1 MVSYFT
7 PTYTLCIKETK
18 VQSYRQ
24 KQKNKYRNT
33 ETLVH
38 LRQRGRKSST
48 IIINFAQT
56 TQTILRQSFL
66 TNFLEEVCYLMLYKL
81 GVF

>member
-1 MVSYFT
+1 MNTRLIYKLMVGIGHPIIYLLIKFYTDFCHLTITKLYCEEIQNMVSYFT
-7 PTYTLCIKETK
+7 PTYTICIKETK

-38 LRQRGRKSST
+38 LR
-48 IIINFAQT
+48 
-56 TQTILRQSFL
+56 
-66 TNFLEEVCYLMLYKL
+66 
-81 GVF
+81 